1 MRLKRSAEKG
11 AEQTEA
17 LDQAARMVDD
27 ALMRGQTIDGMDQ
40 FGTLSEI
47 THHDDIVEAVRNGDF
62 LLVKPGLVSS
72 GGGFLPRPTAEPK
85 PIFRAPEQWP
95 LPKSRDDLVF
105 AKSCTAENWRS
116 TDAGTTREPA
126 SNFGRIMLAGAMLM
140 PSASTAIASALG
152 ADLALGRIA
161 GGGIMQQRLT
171 WAVRGAGG
179 PASVF
184 VLGMLPSKMA
194 DGTLYTDDQLR
205 RLSHATT
212 RVRFQFRRDAD
223 GVLQVYGIHSG
234 PSGDDSVRTVQV
246 TWNADQTAMEA
257 TLNGITLIWTPQ
269 QTPLGSLPP
278 LTYPDDIG
286 KQLGTILVHPIAE
299 DVDSQI
305 DGLPGEDV
313 TADDGILVFPAD
325 TGLDALYV
333 VFARPAKG
341 DHKYYP
347 PPKGLIA
354 FPDAKMATR
363 KTPVKGGGGLRK
375 RWKTRDG
382 TIYEWECQH
391 GKVEKYNKRGKHL
404 GEFDSETGEQ
414 TKDADNT
421 REVEP

>member
-212 RVRFQFRRDAD
+212 RVRFHFRRDAD

-234 PSGDDSVRTVQV
+234 PSADDSVRTVQV
-246 TWNADQTAMEA
+246 TWNTDQTAMEA

-325 TGLDALYV
+325 TGLKSLYV
-333 VFARPAKG
+333 VFARPLGG
-341 DHKYYP
+341 DHSYHP
-347 PPKGLIA
+347 PPNNLPA
-354 FPDAKMATR
+354 FPDALLSPSKSS
-363 KTPVKGGGGLRK
+363 VKGGGQRRK
-375 RWKTRDG
+375 RWKDRKG
-382 TIYEWECQH
+382 RIYEWDYEN
-391 GKVEKYNKRGKHL
+391 GRVELYNKQGRHL
-404 GEFDSETGEQ
+404 GEFNPDTGDR
-414 TKDADNT
+414 TKDA
-421 REVEP
+421 EPGRTTPK